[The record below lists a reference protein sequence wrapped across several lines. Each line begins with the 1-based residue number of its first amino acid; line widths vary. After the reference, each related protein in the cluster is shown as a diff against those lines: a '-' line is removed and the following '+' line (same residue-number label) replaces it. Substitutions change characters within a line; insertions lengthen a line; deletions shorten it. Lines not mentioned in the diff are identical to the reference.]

1 MELEIGSSV
10 ILGAELFTIGFLIFI
25 VIYVLLR
32 LLSERREH
40 ALGKKKKEEGE
51 KKG

>member
-25 VIYVLLR
+25 IIYVLLR
-32 LLSERREH
+32 LISERREH
-40 ALGKKKKEEGE
+40 AIGKTKEKQEE
-51 KKG
+51 KKH